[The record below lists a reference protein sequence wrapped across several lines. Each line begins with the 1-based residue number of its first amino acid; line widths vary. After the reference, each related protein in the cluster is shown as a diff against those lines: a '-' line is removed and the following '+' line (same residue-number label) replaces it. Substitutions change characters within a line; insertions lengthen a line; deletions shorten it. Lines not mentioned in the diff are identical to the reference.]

1 MKKNPVY
8 KIGKAIFGETTKQTK
23 NKPLQQKK
31 VYIDNYFKTRN
42 DLNTLTESE
51 KAACDIF
58 TAFYTKVDGA
68 IQVKE
73 SSLPLTTYANCLRTF
88 RVKLEKDPAPSQMVS
103 KLWNELTIATTIRTY
118 GSECTQYK
126 YYGYA
131 PNYDYEKTL
140 IFAGLMVVI
149 KLSFPKQEAIDEIVN
164 AIRTVA
170 HAKENSEYFLPFD
183 KSINTFNPDEI
194 SLSLSNAIKYIKSTS
209 KPFKALAVYEFLI
222 SNFSKDEAIVTYI
235 KSMCE
240 GVKMEEPETGTHVET
255 LNINDGG
262 SMNMIDNSSIQQG
275 NIAIENKDTK
285 LLEEKQ

>member
-118 GSECTQYK
+118 GSECTK
-126 YYGYA
+126 YNYYRYA
-131 PNYDYEKTL
+131 PNHDYEKTL

-149 KLSFPKQEAIDEIVN
+149 KLSFPRQEEIDEIVSS
-164 AIRTVA
+164 IRTVA

-183 KSINTFNPDEI
+183 KFINTFNPDEI
-194 SLSLSNAIKYIKSTS
+194 CLPLSNAIKYIKSTT
-209 KPFKALAVYEFLI
+209 KPYKALAIYEFLL
-222 SNFSKDEAIVTYI
+222 SNFTNDEAITSYI
-235 KSMCE
+235 KSTCE
-240 GVKMEEPETGTHVET
+240 GVKMEEPETGTHVST

-262 SMNMIDNSSIQQG
+262 QMNMIENSNIQKGDLALDNK
-275 NIAIENKDTK
+275 ETK
-285 LLEEKQ
+285 QLEKK

>member
-1 MKKNPVY
+1 MGKKSIY
-8 KIGKAIFGETTKQTK
+8 HIGKAILSETYKKPQ
-23 NKPLQQKK
+23 NKVLQQKK
-31 VYIDNYFKTRN
+31 MYINNHFKTRS
-42 DLNTLTESE
+42 DLKNLTESE

-73 SSLPLTTYANCLRTF
+73 SSLPLTTYANCLRTLRF
-88 RVKLEKDPAPSQMVS
+88 KLEADPAPSQMVS
-103 KLWNELTIATTIRTY
+103 KLWNELTIATTTRTY
-118 GSECTQYK
+118 GSECTKYK
-126 YYGYA
+126 YYGFA
-131 PNYDYEKTL
+131 PNHDYEKTL

-149 KLSFPKQEAIDEIVN
+149 KLSFPKQEEIDEIVN
-164 AIRTVA
+164 SIRTVA
-170 HAKENSEYFLPFD
+170 HAKDNSEYFLPFD
-183 KSINTFNPDEI
+183 KFINTFNPDEI

-222 SNFSKDEAIVTYI
+222 SNFTKDEAIVTYI
-235 KSMCE
+235 KSMCN